1 MVAFVIDA
9 GVERGG
15 GVPVTFFGRETAF
28 PDGPARLARLSGAPI
43 VFAVAA
49 RLPGGRFRAHI
60 EPPLLAERSRDEAD
74 DVRRATQRLALCFEG
89 YVRRYPGQ
97 WYAFR
102 ELWAEI

>member
-1 MVAFVIDA
+1 M
-9 GVERGG
+9 
-15 GVPVTFFGRETAF
+15 TFFGRETMF

-60 EPPLLAERSRDEAD
+60 EPPVCSDRSLSPEEDAYCL
-74 DVRRATQRLALCFEG
+74 TQRLASAFEG
-89 YVRRYPGQ
+89 YVRRYTGQ

-102 ELWAEI
+102 EMWPDDST

>member
-9 GVERGG
+9 GVDHRGG
-15 GVPVTFFGRETAF
+15 APVTFFGRETVF

-49 RLPGGRFRAHI
+49 RRPYGHFVAHI
-60 EPPLLAERSRDEAD
+60 EPPLLSNRKLDADEDA
-74 DVRRATQRLALCFEG
+74 RQLTQSLAAAFES
-89 YVRRYPGQ
+89 YVRRYPSQ

-102 ELWAEI
+102 E